1 MMPKT
6 KLGKWAGVLT
16 AVSLVLFI
24 ALYLG
29 INLLRVQPGALL
41 IRIIGICAMMSGVAA
56 FVTGAVSQ
64 IKFKDH
70 SVVVI
75 AATVLGSLAIL
86 FLIIELVEGIVW
98 RSTH

>member
-16 AVSLVLFI
+16 AVFLVLFI

-41 IRIIGICAMMSGVAA
+41 IRIIGISAMISGVAA
-56 FVTGAVSQ
+56 FVTGTVSQ
-64 IKFKDH
+64 VKFKDH

-75 AATVLGSLAIL
+75 AATVLGSFAIL